1 MDRSCGLLCCS
12 SGLLAGAAGRAV
24 ALPHPV
30 AWLPMTGGDGYN
42 LRMSIAKRPDVES
55 IPADLDRFLGT
66 FFNRRGWRSEIK
78 FDPAEDR
85 LYLEVRLES
94 HKLSADD
101 RFLSL
106 VEYFAR
112 AQDAVLRQQA
122 GLPLQARLYAS
133 DGSEL
138 TTALHARGSSY
149 LDDDARGSGMRRR
162 LAWNDFF
169 LREATE
175 KRVVMYESAFS
186 KRSFRTAHV
195 LAV

>member
-1 MDRSCGLLCCS
+1 
-12 SGLLAGAAGRAV
+12 
-24 ALPHPV
+24 
-30 AWLPMTGGDGYN
+30 
-42 LRMSIAKRPDVES
+42 MSMAKRPDVES

-94 HKLSADD
+94 PTLSADD

-112 AQDAVLRQQA
+112 AQNAVLRQGA
-122 GLPLQARLYAS
+122 GLPLQCRLYGS

-138 TTALHARGSSY
+138 TGVLHTRGSSY

-162 LAWNDFF
+162 LAWLGFRRRFF
-169 LREATE
+169 A
-175 KRVVMYESAFS
+175 RVAPGALLWTTALILVVGVMGVPLDVAVVV
-186 KRSFRTAHV
+186 ALLALGVQALV
-195 LAV
+195 LFLHASRGG

>member
-1 MDRSCGLLCCS
+1 
-12 SGLLAGAAGRAV
+12 
-24 ALPHPV
+24 
-30 AWLPMTGGDGYN
+30 
-42 LRMSIAKRPDVES
+42 MSMAKRPDVES

-94 HKLSADD
+94 PTLSADD

-112 AQDAVLRQQA
+112 AQNAVLRQGA
-122 GLPLQARLYAS
+122 GLPLQCRLYAS
-133 DGSEL
+133 DGSEV
-138 TTALHARGSSY
+138 TAVLHTRGSSY

-162 LAWNDFF
+162 LAWLGFRRRF
-169 LREATE
+169 IA
-175 KRVVMYESAFS
+175 RVAPGALLWAAALVFVVGIVGVSLGVALGIALLALGVQVS
-186 KRSFRTAHV
+186 V
-195 LAV
+195 LLFYASRGR